1 MIILLPPHTAES
13 VSGYMDGY
21 GIIKL
26 AAVSSFT
33 RAVSTCVGQP
43 VCNKLTILLQG
54 CYKVATNLKVC
65 HNLVPNWLFLYGIHC

>member
-26 AAVSSFT
+26 AVVSSFT
-33 RAVSTCVGQP
+33 RAVSTCVVSTLP
-43 VCNKLTILLQG
+43 NISA
-54 CYKVATNLKVC
+54 VARISFREVLSQCRACCESV
-65 HNLVPNWLFLYGIHC
+65 